1 MKRFTMSI
9 ALVAF
14 VAALAAPLALA
25 QGSTA
30 PSSTRA
36 RARAAEQTKAE
47 KSEAAKTMKA
57 EKSARHAKAEKV
69 ENATMAK
76 IDINTATKEELMKL
90 PGVGDAIADKIIAGR
105 PYKTKGALATQKILG
120 PKAYAKVRSQIIAKQ
135 AENSAAK

>member
-14 VAALAAPLALA
+14 VAALAAPLAFA
-25 QGSTA
+25 QGSTPSTT
-30 PSSTRA
+30 PSSTPA
-36 RARAAEQTKAE
+36 PAAEQTKAE
-47 KSEAAKTMKA
+47 KSEATKTMKA

-69 ENATMAK
+69 EAATMAK

-120 PKAYAKVRSQIIAKQ
+120 PKAYAKIRSQIIAKQ
-135 AENSAAK
+135 AEAAK

>member
-14 VAALAAPLALA
+14 VAALAAPLAFA
-25 QGSTA
+25 QGSTPSTT
-30 PSSTRA
+30 PSSSPA
-36 RARAAEQTKAE
+36 PVAEQTKAE

-57 EKSARHAKAEKV
+57 EKTVRHAKAEKV

-76 IDINTATKEELMKL
+76 IDINTATKDELMKL

-120 PKAYAKVRSQIIAKQ
+120 PKAYAKIRSQIIAKQ
-135 AENSAAK
+135 AEAAK